1 MTTTWSGSHTFGAA
15 TIHRPRTL
23 DELQDL
29 VAASR
34 RVRALG
40 SRHSFNDLADSPG
53 DLVVLDAL
61 AASDAVEVDS
71 QARTA
76 TAPAGMRYGELAREL
91 HARGWAL
98 HAMASLPHI
107 GLAGAVATAT
117 HGSGD
122 GAGNLAS
129 GVAGLEL
136 VGADGTLRV
145 LARGDDELAG
155 SVVALGALGVVTRV
169 TFDVE
174 PTYDVAQ
181 TVDLDLPW
189 DAALEHFDA
198 ITASADSVS
207 LFTDWS
213 GPAVQQVWRKARVPS
228 EGEPG
233 GRDDVERYGAR
244 PATTTQ
250 HPIAGI
256 DPVACTAQLG
266 EPGPWHERLPHFR
279 LDFTPSSGDELQS
292 EYLLPRRHAAAALTA
307 VRALSPVVTPLLLV
321 SEVRT
326 VAADDL
332 WLSTAY
338 GVDTVAL
345 HFTWRQVP
353 EVVHVLPTIEDALA
367 PFDAR
372 PHWGKLFADRDRA
385 LARLYPR
392 WDDFRALVARRDPGG
407 VFANDFLTRHVL

>member
-1 MTTTWSGSHTFGAA
+1 MTTTWSGSYTFGAA
-15 TIHRPRTL
+15 TVHRPRTL
-23 DELQDL
+23 DELQEL
-29 VAASR
+29 VAVSR

-53 DLVVLDAL
+53 DLVSLDAL
-61 AASDAVEVDS
+61 AATDGVEVDEV
-71 QARTA
+71 ARTA

-122 GAGNLAS
+122 RARNLAA
-129 GVAGLEL
+129 GVAGLEI

-145 LARGDDELAG
+145 LERGDDELAG

-169 TFDVE
+169 TFEVE

-189 DAALEHFDA
+189 DAALDHFDA

-213 GPAVQQVWRKARVPS
+213 GPAVQQVWRKARVRPD
-228 EGEPG
+228 GERPEM
-233 GRDDVERYGAR
+233 ERYGAR
-244 PATTTQ
+244 PATRAQ

-256 DPVACTAQLG
+256 DAAACTTQLG

-292 EYLLPRRHAAAALTA
+292 EYLLPRRHAAEALAA

-345 HFTWRQVP
+345 HFTWKQVP

-372 PHWGKLFADRDRA
+372 PHWGKLFADRDRD

-392 WDDFRALVARRDPGG
+392 WDDFRALVARRDPGA
-407 VFANDFLTRHVL
+407 VFANEFLSRHVL

>member
-15 TIHRPRTL
+15 TVHRPRTL
-23 DELQDL
+23 EELQEL
-29 VAASR
+29 VAVSR

-61 AASDAVEVDS
+61 AATDGVAVDPV
-71 QARTA
+71 ARTA

-122 GAGNLAS
+122 HARNLAA

-145 LARGDDELAG
+145 LDRGDDELAG

-189 DAALEHFDA
+189 DAALEHFDE

-213 GPAVQQVWRKARVPS
+213 GPAVQQVWRKARVRAGD
-228 EGEPG
+228 ERAE
-233 GRDDVERYGAR
+233 VERYGAR
-244 PATTTQ
+244 PATAKK

-256 DPVACTAQLG
+256 DPVACTPQLG

-292 EYLLPRRHAAAALTA
+292 EYLLPRRHAAAALAA
-307 VRALSPVVTPLLLV
+307 VRALSSVVTPLLLV

-332 WLSTAY
+332 WLSTAH

-345 HFTWRQVP
+345 HFTWKQVP
-353 EVVHVLPTIEDALA
+353 EVAHVLPTIEDALA

-372 PHWGKLFADRDRA
+372 PHWGKLFADRERD

-407 VFANDFLTRHVL
+407 VFTNDFLARHVL